1 MSLTIAFN
9 SEIAATLNQ
18 AGGKALSLILMT
30 RRGLPVPP
38 GCVLTVDFFAPW
50 LEALQATPEWNA
62 VQGSAPEARKPLCD
76 ALKAR
81 CDGLRLDAARRDA
94 LTTATAALRVDGAL
108 PLLAVRSSSPEED
121 LENFSFAGGY
131 ETVLGVTADTL
142 EDAVR
147 RAFASCL
154 DARVLSY
161 KQEHGLPVDRPR
173 IAVIVQQQVAAD
185 TAGVAFSLNPL
196 NNCYDEAVINANF
209 GLGESVVAGMAS
221 PDTFTVD
228 KVGRAIL
235 ESRTGGKEISVWLTR
250 TGGTHRAPAPERA
263 QLCLTGEQVLA
274 ITDILVQVEEYFGK
288 PIDIEWAFAA
298 GRLYLLQ
305 ARPITAY
312 VPLPQAMQT
321 KPGEPRMLYA
331 DQTLIKWGMPAPVSV
346 LGTDLLCQLNLG
358 SFRSTAGRSAT
369 LATVQLTRPTYEG
382 RSYLHV
388 SHSLKMIGRKRAAA
402 TLREID
408 GLTADLIAGLGEH
421 EYVPGQLPPPLRG
434 LLLKMVRENLG
445 TGMAALRAL
454 LNPEAARQQ
463 YLREEQRFWQGILAD
478 QQEAHTPKEFVERAL
493 ARLPAYLHVVLPVV
507 LIAQL
512 GRARLDRLF
521 KDEPADVR
529 ARVADLS
536 RALPDNVT
544 IAMGLAM
551 CRLARF
557 PEVSSC
563 PSGAEFAAQLRA
575 RDGSPEFLAAWDA
588 FIADHGF
595 RCAMEMDPATPRPYE
610 QPERFFEQLR
620 ALGAS
625 AGGESDPLRHYEQLI
640 ARREQA
646 YADLL
651 ALARKKGGRTARQL
665 ADNYRMLVEYGGF
678 RESPKYWI
686 VRFTDLFR
694 QRALAAGRALCE
706 TGRLDRAEQVFDL
719 TLDELD
725 RAIGDATPDL
735 RALAERNARYQ
746 KRLQQVR
753 EFPRLIDS
761 RGRILRAPRK
771 AAGTGELAGQPISP
785 GVARGPVKVLHS
797 PDEKIVRP
805 GDILVAPA
813 TDPGWTPLFI
823 NAAGVI
829 LEVGGLLQH
838 GALVAR
844 EYGKPCVAG
853 IEGAT
858 AILKDGQIVE
868 LDGAGGVVHV
878 VQEALA

>member
-1 MSLTIAFN
+1 MPLTIAFD
-9 SEIAATLNQ
+9 SETAAPLGQ
-18 AGGKALSLILMT
+18 VGGKAMALILMA
-30 RRGLPVPP
+30 RQGLPVPS

-50 LEALQATPEWNA
+50 LGALQATPEWNA
-62 VQGSAPEARKPLCD
+62 VQGGAPGALKPPCD

-81 CDGLRLDAARRDA
+81 CGDLQLDAAQRIALDA
-94 LTTATAALRVDGAL
+94 ATAALRVDGAL

-121 LENFSFAGGY
+121 LENLSFAGGY

-142 EDAVR
+142 EAAVR

-161 KQEHGLPVDRPR
+161 KQEHGLPVDKPS
-173 IAVIVQQQVAAD
+173 IAVIVQRQVAAD

-209 GLGESVVAGMAS
+209 GLGESVVSGVAS
-221 PDTFTVD
+221 PDAFTVD
-228 KVGRAIL
+228 KVGRVIL
-235 ESRTGGKEISVWLTR
+235 ERRLGGKETSVWLTR
-250 TGGTHRAPAPERA
+250 SGGTYRAPAANRA
-263 QLCLTGEQVLA
+263 RLCLTDEEVLA
-274 ITDILVQVEEYFGK
+274 ITDMLVRVEEYFGK
-288 PIDIEWAFAA
+288 PIDVEWVFAA
-298 GRLYLLQ
+298 GHLWLLQ

-331 DQTLIKWGMPAPVSV
+331 DQTLIKWGMPAPVSA
-346 LGTDLLCQLNLG
+346 LGTDLLCQLNVG
-358 SFRSTAGRSAT
+358 AFRSTAGRSAT
-369 LATVQLTRPTYEG
+369 LAMVQLTRPTYEG

-388 SHSLKMIGRKRAAA
+388 SHSLKMIGRRRAAA

-408 GLTADLIAGLGEH
+408 GLTADLIDGLGEQ
-421 EYVPGQLPPPLRG
+421 EYVPGQLPAPLRG
-434 LLLKMVRENLG
+434 ILLKTVRENLG
-445 TGMAALRAL
+445 TGVAALRAL

-463 YLREEQRFWQGILAD
+463 YLREEQRFWQGVLTD
-478 QQEAHTPKEFVERAL
+478 HREAHSPKEFVERAL
-493 ARLPAYLHVVLPVV
+493 ARLPAYMHVVLPVV

-521 KDEPADVR
+521 KDEPAEVR

-557 PEVSSC
+557 PEVRDC
-563 PSGAEFAAQLRA
+563 PSGAEFASRLKS
-575 RDGSPEFLAAWDA
+575 RDGSAEFLAAWDA
-588 FIADHGF
+588 FVAEHGF

-610 QPERFFEQLR
+610 RPERFFEQLH

-625 AGGESDPLRHYEQLI
+625 AGGEIDPLQRYEHLI
-640 ARREQA
+640 VRREQA

-651 ALARKKGGRTARQL
+651 TLARKKGGRAARQL

-706 TGRLDRAEQVFDL
+706 AGRLDRVEQVFDL
-719 TLDELD
+719 TLDQLD
-725 RAIGDATPDL
+725 RALGDAALDL
-735 RALAERNARYQ
+735 RALAERNTQYQ
-746 KRLQQVR
+746 KRLRQVR

-785 GVARGPVKVLHS
+785 GVARGPVKVLRA
-797 PDEKIVRP
+797 PDEKPVRP

-858 AILKDGQIVE
+858 AILKDGQVVE
-868 LDGAGGVVHV
+868 LDGAGGVVRV
-878 VQEALA
+878 IQEAPA